1 MPTGTAASHEDLDD
15 DAVASEVE
23 KNRGQSGSP
32 CQVRQLSD
40 GEDRGAASPVI
51 RKSGVN
57 TLAHG
62 NVALINNRRNPLRA
76 LFQAQTIA
84 INQPDGPAPSRQES
98 SFRLDAAEEGL

>member
-15 DAVASEVE
+15 DAVASEAE
-23 KNRGQSGSP
+23 KHRGQSDSA

-40 GEDRGAASPVI
+40 DEDRGAASPVI
-51 RKSGVN
+51 HKSGVN

-62 NVALINNRRNPLRA
+62 NVALNNNRRNPLRA
-76 LFQAQTIA
+76 LFQAQSVA
-84 INQPDGPAPSRQES
+84 RNQSDGPAPIRQES